1 MYWHV
6 FWHSILHIGDL
17 LQKIAISND
26 FFSSR
31 VQVKTTAFSRN
42 PRTIRS
48 TQNLRQ
54 TQHPWTYRYSINLE
68 KYIQMWVVNC
78 CSSFNVVGFKSR
90 FFPFCAPDVVDLYIY
105 IYHFLPYSD
114 YFVVYADRCIKIV
127 YFLIGDLM
135 NVCLFMFLPNSSF
148 YPIIT

>member
-105 IYHFLPYSD
+105 IYIIFCRIRIISW
-114 YFVVYADRCIKIV
+114 FMQ
-127 YFLIGDLM
+127 IGALK
-135 NVCLFMFLPNSSF
+135 LSIF
-148 YPIIT
+148 

>member
-1 MYWHV
+1 MNFFIEKLNYSAYVLACFLTLDSAHWWPSSENCH
-6 FWHSILHIGDL
+6 FKW
-17 LQKIAISND
+17 

-105 IYHFLPYSD
+105 ISFSAV
-114 YFVVYADRCIKIV
+114 F
-127 YFLIGDLM
+127 G
-135 NVCLFMFLPNSSF
+135 LFRGLCRSVH
-148 YPIIT
+148 